1 MTLKK
6 SLQAIGICALVLTGF
21 SFLAPVQDVR
31 ADENRQLSE
40 KSQKAIADLHAL
52 IQVRESYS
60 KVAAK
65 VAEDPQVRDFFTQ
78 RNVEYQ
84 KADARLDTLA
94 MTYGIDVN
102 SAEMDKRTKKTEE
115 AWAKENKKIEDA
127 KGEKAAKMALN
138 TFITRNNEAITSLRT
153 LRGEVKEPQIQ
164 TMINDRISALEQEST
179 RAQQLRGMVKKSD

>member
-1 MTLKK
+1 MTPKK